1 MHDSAFPADL
11 SRMKRSIPLQSLNFY
26 ECEKCF
32 LACGFMN
39 YVARGS
45 KVRLLPVIVRQI
57 GQSYSLLVTLD
68 GLWYSEQVGLMTGRS
83 FPGVILFS
91 QPA

>member
-1 MHDSAFPADL
+1 
-11 SRMKRSIPLQSLNFY
+11 MKRSIALQYINFY

-32 LACGFMN
+32 LAFGFMN

-45 KVRLLPVIVRQI
+45 KVRWPPPHRKANWAIFEFVRD
-57 GQSYSLLVTLD
+57 S
-68 GLWYSEQVGLMTGRS
+68 GLWYSEQVGLMTDRS